1 MVILLDEISWMGSQD
16 INFPSH
22 LKNAWDL
29 HFSDHTNL
37 ILILCGSVSTWIQQ
51 NILKASQ
58 FVGRISADFT
68 LQELPLKTV
77 SEFWGKWDS
86 KVTNFEKLK
95 LISVLGLIPKY
106 LEEINYSL
114 SAEEN
119 INQLCFQP
127 EGFLNTEFDKI
138 FTDIFE
144 KKTKTYKK
152 IAQCLINQ
160 NLTASEIAKKLKIE
174 LSSSFLE
181 YLENLEISGFISRDY
196 SFSLSKEKSKNS
208 IFRIKDNYLRFALK
222 YIEPSKIKTK
232 YFVPRIRSLEHL
244 PQWSTIAGLQFEN
257 MVLNHLDE
265 VLERMN
271 IPISQVLTASSYRQS
286 EKTRNHGACQIDLM
300 IQTRDQTAYIC
311 EIKLRNEITRKVISE
326 VERKINILE
335 KKRNWSLRPVLIYG
349 GKINTND
356 QSEIENYFSKLISVE
371 DLLRSR

>member
-1 MVILLDEISWMGSQD
+1 MKPLFGRDREIERLLQLQKKLKSSLVVIKGRRRIGKSSLAKFFGQKYGNYFFEFTGLAPVLLQTNQDQLDEFLYQLKKQLPSRRDQFRSWGDAFDELNYLLKRKQKVVILFDEISWMGSQD

-58 FVGRISADFT
+58 FVERISADFT

-86 KVTNFEKLK
+86 KVANFEKLK
-95 LISVLGLIPKY
+95 LISVLGLVPKY

-144 KKTKTYKK
+144 KK
-152 IAQCLINQ
+152 Q
-160 NLTASEIAKKLKIE
+160 
-174 LSSSFLE
+174 
-181 YLENLEISGFISRDY
+181 
-196 SFSLSKEKSKNS
+196 
-208 IFRIKDNYLRFALK
+208 
-222 YIEPSKIKTK
+222 
-232 YFVPRIRSLEHL
+232 
-244 PQWSTIAGLQFEN
+244 
-257 MVLNHLDE
+257 
-265 VLERMN
+265 
-271 IPISQVLTASSYRQS
+271 
-286 EKTRNHGACQIDLM
+286 
-300 IQTRDQTAYIC
+300 
-311 EIKLRNEITRKVISE
+311 
-326 VERKINILE
+326 
-335 KKRNWSLRPVLIYG
+335 
-349 GKINTND
+349 
-356 QSEIENYFSKLISVE
+356 KLIKK
-371 DLLRSR
+371 